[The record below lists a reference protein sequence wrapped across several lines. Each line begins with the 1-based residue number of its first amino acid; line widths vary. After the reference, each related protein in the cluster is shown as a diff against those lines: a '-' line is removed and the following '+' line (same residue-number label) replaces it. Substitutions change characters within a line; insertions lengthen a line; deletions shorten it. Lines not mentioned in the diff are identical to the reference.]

1 MKIVCTIYYILTIMN
16 NWLRYLINE
25 IYLWSF
31 SFWVMSDMYVRG
43 LIWLLWFMVILSII
57 CWYGFRVWHPSSLVS
72 TLRLKFFFSFKC
84 SCFFYFCYFVT
95 SGRYS
100 LSFILFSYHWG
111 CSVESLSSVLPSS
124 LSNSFE

>member
-16 NWLRYLINE
+16 NGLRYLINE

-43 LIWLLWFMVILSII
+43 LIWLLWFMVILSIM

-72 TLRLKFFFSFKC
+72 TLRLKFFFPSNAHVSFIYVISLLLVDILYLL
-84 SCFFYFCYFVT
+84 SCFRIILYLIQTTTGSKFVQNVVA
-95 SGRYS
+95 
-100 LSFILFSYHWG
+100 IH
-111 CSVESLSSVLPSS
+111 
-124 LSNSFE
+124 